1 MLSKTNYSFVFKTI
15 LFVFYIFRLNF
26 AVSYKNEDN
35 LVLDRMKRFE
45 HKAHSLHRTDN
56 IFYPAP
62 FGIIKDDFL
71 LNDDTAGGARQQ
83 KPSIVINR
91 YGNTVVC
98 WSDFRDGN
106 ADAYGQRFDNN
117 CNPAGENFR
126 INTDNGMSWQ
136 GEPSVAIDQPG
147 NFIVVWEDRRV
158 YNSDV
163 YVQRF
168 NQQGIAIDT
177 NLRANDNNG
186 TSDQRDA
193 CVMILMSKDFIVVWD
208 DWRNDWGDIY
218 AQRFDSLG
226 HRIGINFKVND
237 DQAGNNQ
244 YCPSISQDSLG
255 NFVITWM
262 DGRTGD
268 WDIYAQRFNSQGQR
282 LGINF
287 MVSDANSAFQG
298 YPKTVCSPN
307 GQFIIVWEDQRSG
320 NSDIYCQRF
329 NDTGNRIGSNFKVNN
344 DIGSSSQSSASIA
357 VDSSGNFI
365 ITWQDNRSGN
375 YDIFCQR
382 YNNNGSSIG
391 QNFKVNND
399 VTTQNQF
406 SPSVAIKTDGSF
418 WVVWDDERN
427 MNEDIY
433 YQLYNNDGS
442 LNGINH
448 KLNDDI
454 TSSMQRCSWI
464 TQSGLGNYTVV
475 WEDERNS
482 NTDIYGARFDSLG
495 NFLAGNFRIND
506 DGSNFDHFYASVTS
520 NYNGN
525 FTAVW
530 TDGRNSSF
538 DIFAQRYSNTGNPL
552 GQNFCINND
561 TAGTQWYPVISS
573 DSIGNCAVAWMDY
586 RNNNPDIYCQ
596 LYDNQGNQLG
606 NNFIVNDVNA
616 GSHMYPFIARNRH
629 GDFIITWMDDRN
641 GNFDIY
647 AQRFDFNGNL
657 ISANFK
663 VNDDNTSA
671 AQGYPAVSID
681 LSGNFSIVWEDSR
694 NGNTDIYMQR
704 YNSNGTP
711 IDTNFRVDDDTSES
725 DQYSP
730 TIAYD
735 ITGKQVVVW
744 CDYRNSDDDLEIY
757 AQAFQNNGARL
768 GINRQINQP
777 DLFPANNQWLIGQ
790 GVICNSSRISYA
802 WIDNR
807 RHQGWDIYSKI
818 TDWNFMAGI
827 EQSSAQINLNPNP
840 IQLFPNPSHG
850 IIYATSNQI
859 NHCNIEVF
867 NSLGK
872 KITTLTPAIN
882 LPWSNKLLINLNKL
896 SSGIYFIK
904 FSDAIINETKKI
916 ILY

>member
-1 MLSKTNYSFVFKTI
+1 MI
-15 LFVFYIFRLNF
+15 LFLFFLLRLNF
-26 AVSYKNEDN
+26 AISFINKDD
-35 LVLDRMKRFE
+35 LILDRMKRFE
-45 HKAHSLHRTDN
+45 HKAHSLHHTNN
-56 IFYPAP
+56 ILSPAS
-62 FGIIKDDFL
+62 FSIIKDDFL
-71 LNDDTAGGARQQ
+71 LNDDTADGARQQ

-106 ADAYGQRFDNN
+106 ADVYCQRFDNN
-117 CNPAGENFR
+117 SNPVEENFR
-126 INTDNGMSWQ
+126 VNTDGGMSWQ

-147 NFIVVWEDRRV
+147 NFIVAWEDRRV

-177 NLRANDNNG
+177 NFRVNDNTG

-193 CVMILMSKDFIVVWD
+193 CVLILPSKDFIIVWD

-218 AQRFDSLG
+218 AQRYDSIG
-226 HRIGINFKVND
+226 NRIGINFKVND
-237 DQAGNNQ
+237 DPSGSNQ

-268 WDIYAQRFNSQGQR
+268 WDIYAQRFNNQGQR
-282 LGINF
+282 LGANF
-287 MVSDANSAFQG
+287 QVNDANSAFQG

-329 NDTGNRIGSNFKVNN
+329 NNTGNRIGSNFKVNN
-344 DIGSSSQSSASIA
+344 DVGSSSQSSANIA
-357 VDSSGNFI
+357 NDTSGNFI

-375 YDIFCQR
+375 YDVFCQR
-382 YNNNGSSIG
+382 YNNNGSTIG

-399 VTTQNQF
+399 VTFQNQF
-406 SPSVAIKTDGSF
+406 SPSIAIKTDGSF

-427 MNEDIY
+427 INEDIY

-442 LNGINH
+442 PNGINH
-448 KLNDDI
+448 KLNNDI
-454 TSSMQRCSWI
+454 ASSMQRCSWI
-464 TQSGLGNYTVV
+464 TQSGFGNYTVV

-482 NTDIYGARFDSLG
+482 NTDIYGVCFDSLG
-495 NFLAGNFRIND
+495 NFLGSNFRIND
-506 DGSNFDHFYASVTS
+506 DGNNFDHFYASVTS
-520 NYNGN
+520 NFNGD

-530 TDGRNSSF
+530 TDGRNNSF
-538 DIFAQRYSNTGNPL
+538 DIFAQRCANTGNPL
-552 GQNFCINND
+552 GQNFRINND

-573 DSIGNCAVAWMDY
+573 DSIGNCAIAWMDY
-586 RNNNPDIYCQ
+586 RNNNPDIYCR

-606 NNFIVNDVNA
+606 NNFIVNDVST
-616 GSHMYPFIARNRH
+616 GSHMYPFLTRNRH
-629 GDFIITWMDDRN
+629 GDFIVAWMDDRN

-647 AQRFDFNGNL
+647 AQRFDYNGYL
-657 ISANFK
+657 IGANFK

-694 NGNTDIYMQR
+694 DENTNIYMQR
-704 YNSNGTP
+704 YNSNGIP

-735 ITGKQVVVW
+735 PTGRQVVVW
-744 CDYRNSDDDLEIY
+744 CDYRKEDDDLEIY
-757 AQAFQNNGARL
+757 AQAFQNNGVRL
-768 GINRQINQP
+768 GVNRQINQP

-790 GVICNSSRISYA
+790 GVICNSSRIGFA

-818 TDWNFMAGI
+818 TDWDFMAGI
-827 EQSSAQINLNPNP
+827 EQSSAQMNLNPNP

-850 IIYATSNQI
+850 SIYATSNQI
-859 NHCNIEVF
+859 NHYNIEVF

-872 KITTLTPAIN
+872 KITTITPATN
-882 LPWSNKLLINLNKL
+882 LPKFSKLLINLNKF

-904 FSDAIINETKKI
+904 FSNGIINETKKI